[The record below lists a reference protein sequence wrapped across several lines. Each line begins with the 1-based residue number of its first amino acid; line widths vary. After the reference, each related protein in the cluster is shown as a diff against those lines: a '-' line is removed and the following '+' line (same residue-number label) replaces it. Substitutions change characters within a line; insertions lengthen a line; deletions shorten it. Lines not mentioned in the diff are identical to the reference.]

1 MSVTYDRAMRPRP
14 NRLDRLPE
22 QYFGALL
29 ARVTAAAALAGEA
42 IVDLGRGNPETG
54 PPQHVID
61 TLAEAA
67 NRPTAHGYAP
77 FRGLPELR
85 AAIAQRHGHRRY
97 SHREL
102 CT

>member
-1 MSVTYDRAMRPRP
+1 MRRRP
-14 NRLDRLPE
+14 NRLERLPE
-22 QYFGALL
+22 QYFGALR
-29 ARVTAAAALAGEA
+29 ARVSSAAALEGEP

-54 PPQHVID
+54 PPQHVVD

-85 AAIAQRHGHRRY
+85 AAIGERY
-97 SHREL
+97 RIVYGVEL
-102 CT
+102 DPDSEVAVV